1 MEAWGGFRVSVI
13 DSYQVGEIT
22 IDGKAYSSDVI
33 IFPDRVQGSWWR
45 IKAHELCLQDIADA
59 IAENPEVLI
68 VGTGV
73 SGLVTVL
80 PGVKQEIAA
89 RDIKLIVEPT
99 GEACKTYNRLS
110 RSQKVVAALHLAC

>member
-1 MEAWGGFRVSVI
+1 MNKI
-13 DSYQVGEIT
+13 DSYHFGQIVINGR
-22 IDGKAYSSDVI
+22 KYSSDVI
-33 IFPDRVQGSWWR
+33 IFPDRVQDAWHRSSSHQL
-45 IKAHELCLQDIADA
+45 ILKDIAEVM
-59 IAENPEVLI
+59 AENPEVLI

-89 RDIKLIVEPT
+89 QGIKLIVEPT

-110 RSQKVVAALHLAC
+110 HSQKVVAALHLAC